1 MSIFAIFLSLSLL
14 MYFAYRG
21 VSVLVLAPLLA
32 ILAVVLSG
40 QSSQTI
46 GIYTEVFMQGLGG
59 FAVKY
64 FPLFILGAIFGKLM
78 EDSGYAYSIAL
89 NS

>member
-1 MSIFAIFLSLSLL
+1 MSIFAILLSLSLL

-40 QSSQTI
+40 QSHQTM
-46 GIYTEVFMQGLGG
+46 GIYTEVFMQGLGR
-59 FAVKY
+59 FSVKY
-64 FPLFILGAIFGKLM
+64 FPLFILGDIFGKFM
-78 EDSGYAYSIAL
+78 ENSGYAYSIAR

>member
-1 MSIFAIFLSLSLL
+1 MSIFAILLSLSLL

-40 QSSQTI
+40 QSS
-46 GIYTEVFMQGLGG
+46 
-59 FAVKY
+59 
-64 FPLFILGAIFGKLM
+64 
-78 EDSGYAYSIAL
+78 
-89 NS
+89 